1 MTHVQNIVPADP
13 LEALTRNLGAD
24 VTDAR
29 LLLDRFVQKLKHMD
43 EKRAKLREAGI
54 EVQVDL
60 GDVGN
65 AAADMR
71 RQLEA
76 GAVKPSFAL
85 PGKERAA

>member
-1 MTHVQNIVPADP
+1 MSTITAIPDPHVALHRQLGERIV
-13 LEALTRNLGAD
+13 
-24 VTDAR
+24 DAR
-29 LLLDRFVQKLKHMD
+29 RETERLTGILTHID
-43 EKRAKLREAGI
+43 ELRQKLRESGV

-76 GAVKPSFAL
+76 GAVKQTFAL